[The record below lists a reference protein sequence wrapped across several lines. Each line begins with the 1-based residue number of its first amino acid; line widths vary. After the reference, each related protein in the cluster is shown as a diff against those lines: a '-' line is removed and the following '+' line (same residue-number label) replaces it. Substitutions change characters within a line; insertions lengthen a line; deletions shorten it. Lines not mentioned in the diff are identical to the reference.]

1 MCSHDAA
8 QAMVCHN
15 LYIIYYIY
23 ICISITGG
31 VVAVWLA
38 VGVVPHVS
46 QFLLL
51 LLIFFPIRIA
61 AAVLLVVRRGLEL
74 HVNCIIMFFVFYIC
88 LHAAKSLF
96 LDTPQIDTDNHHPHR
111 SVMELPLHSS
121 VSKGKG
127 SLPRDCSADTQ
138 GCP

>member
-1 MCSHDAA
+1 MLRKPWYATIYIYII
-8 QAMVCHN
+8 
-15 LYIIYYIY
+15 LYILY

-74 HVNCIIMFFVFYIC
+74 HVNCIIMFFVFYMSSRC
-88 LHAAKSLF
+88 
-96 LDTPQIDTDNHHPHR
+96 QIIISGYPPDRH
-111 SVMELPLHSS
+111 
-121 VSKGKG
+121 
-127 SLPRDCSADTQ
+127 
-138 GCP
+138 

>member
-1 MCSHDAA
+1 MLHKPWYAT
-8 QAMVCHN
+8 
-15 LYIIYYIY
+15 LYIY
-23 ICISITGG
+23 IHIHISITGE

-38 VGVVPHVS
+38 VGVVLHVS

-61 AAVLLVVRRGLEL
+61 AAVLLVVGRGLRL

-96 LDTPQIDTDNHHPHR
+96 LDTPQIDTDSHHPHR